1 MGVRKFKG
9 CGVYLQPAGRLYQT
23 ILHGNRRGDPSRK
36 GQQSQ
41 VVEVGTRTCTKVYKI
56 LA

>member
-23 ILHGNRRGDPSRK
+23 ILHGNRRVDPSRK

-41 VVEVGTRTCTKVYKI
+41 VVEVGTRTCTNVYKI

>member
-23 ILHGNRRGDPSRK
+23 IFHGNRRGDPSRK
-36 GQQSQ
+36 GPQSQ